1 MFTCVH
7 TGMISEKLSSTDHV
21 HPHILNLQN
30 VWVSVHENWP
40 LKNFPLYSNSI
51 MVSQHFPYDT
61 SCSKPLQNYM
71 VFNDTDG
78 VYTFAFE
85 AEKNVSLIIIIIMS
99 VLRLCGSI
107 NIDNAVGRVSIMFH
121 ETSSC
126 IVFVWSNSPGV
137 VWLPQGGPAIV
148 RNTTIIIITN

>member
-1 MFTCVH
+1 
-7 TGMISEKLSSTDHV
+7 
-21 HPHILNLQN
+21 
-30 VWVSVHENWP
+30 
-40 LKNFPLYSNSI
+40 

-99 VLRLCGSI
+99 VLRLCGSM
-107 NIDNAVGRVSIMFH
+107 NIDNAVG
-121 ETSSC
+121 
-126 IVFVWSNSPGV
+126 
-137 VWLPQGGPAIV
+137 
-148 RNTTIIIITN
+148 